1 MLFTIFDILS
11 ICGQCAGMHV
21 TMAHLFEKKMGIK
34 VHDFTYLGFFY
45 TTNSKFRLLLFAGEM
60 GSKLVYNVYLL
71 SVYHRQDSK
80 KPQTC
85 MIFEYQLII
94 YESMA

>member
-1 MLFTIFDILS
+1 MISPIWVFFTQQIVNFDYY
-11 ICGQCAGMHV
+11 
-21 TMAHLFEKKMGIK
+21 F
-34 VHDFTYLGFFY
+34 
-45 TTNSKFRLLLFAGEM
+45 FAGEM

-85 MIFEYQLII
+85 MKFEYQLII